1 MKTAAELLR
10 EKDAELDRLIDLQV
24 DAWEQK
30 ERLRRF
36 EDELEECIRAVEKEI
51 SDLTIKWQDG
61 VREGREGW
69 HEWSTKKHD
78 ADDC

>member
-1 MKTAAELLR
+1 MKTAADLLR

-36 EDELEECIRAVEKEI
+36 EDELEERILAVEKEI
-51 SDLTIKWQDG
+51 TELTIKWQDEIRG
-61 VREGREGW
+61 KKEGR
-69 HEWSTKKHD
+69 HE
-78 ADDC
+78 

>member
-10 EKDAELDRLIDLQV
+10 EKDAELDRLIDMQI

-36 EDELEECIRAVEKEI
+36 EDELKERIRAVEKEI
-51 SDLTIKWQDG
+51 SDLTIKWQDE
-61 VREGREGW
+61 VREGREGR
-69 HEWSTKKHD
+69 HE
-78 ADDC
+78 